1 MDTENLKKSEESS
14 RTSESVK
21 PDDPE
26 YKVPAK
32 KKKRKKKGWII
43 FLVILILA
51 AAGGTGYYFM
61 ERQKPVNTVKT
72 FLGDVQK
79 LNFDGMKAQL
89 QSNDMSALDHA
100 DITNDAYTCLLYTS
114 DAADD

>member
-32 KKKRKKKGWII
+32 KKKRKNS
-43 FLVILILA
+43 FPP
-51 AAGGTGYYFM
+51 
-61 ERQKPVNTVKT
+61 RQC
-72 FLGDVQK
+72 FLG
-79 LNFDGMKAQL
+79 L
-89 QSNDMSALDHA
+89 SCWRP
-100 DITNDAYTCLLYTS
+100 Y
-114 DAADD
+114 